1 MSKEQK
7 QLLYEVATW
16 HNKKFHIAMKDVWDD
31 SDFAYDRECT
41 ERIRNLES
49 EYTEKYGALPEWK
62 YIDHV
67 WATIKTL
74 KEELGV

>member
-7 QLLYEVATW
+7 QLLYEIATW
-16 HNKKFHIAMKDVWDD
+16 HNKQFYIAMKDEWDN
-31 SDFAYDRECT
+31 SDYAFDRECT
-41 ERIRNLES
+41 ANIRNLES

-62 YIDHV
+62 YIDDI

-74 KEELGV
+74 KEELGL